1 MMIMMLWFSL
11 LHIWRKICS
20 KFGEEFVVGVSD
32 FDVELLYF
40 GGKIVVFGE
49 KTVVRVS
56 DVNFCCGKLLCLAKK
71 LKFFGA

>member
-1 MMIMMLWFSL
+1 MIMMLWFSL

-49 KTVVRVS
+49 KINIFWELKACIIDYS
-56 DVNFCCGKLLCLAKK
+56 EYLLS
-71 LKFFGA
+71 